1 MPLSFSAD
9 ESLLNS
15 AAGYR
20 SLILFRLIMQRII
33 GILFLLFISVTS
45 VGLFA
50 GALLIWI
57 LTGWF
62 DRRLVCLHR
71 FTCLWAYLY
80 VWAMPAWMVSFVDR
94 QKIDSRRTYVV
105 VSNHQSLLDI
115 LVVFGLFFHFKWVS
129 KAEIF
134 QVPLI
139 GWNMVLNRYVKLK
152 RGDAES
158 VEQMMKAAEAHLSEQ
173 SSVYLF
179 PEGTRSIDGRLKKF
193 KPGAFILA
201 KKLELPVLPIVIE
214 GTTHALPKH
223 SLDFHGRHPIC
234 VKVLDTIEPEVYAH
248 MSDSELAEYTR
259 QKFAEELALLRG
271 TSVDQVVAS

>member
-1 MPLSFSAD
+1 MKK
-9 ESLLNS
+9 
-15 AAGYR
+15 
-20 SLILFRLIMQRII
+20 II
-33 GILFLLFISVTS
+33 GIIFLLFITLTS
-45 VGLFA
+45 VALFA
-50 GALLIWI
+50 GALVLWL
-57 LTGWF
+57 LTRWF
-62 DRRLVCLHR
+62 DHRLVYLHR
-71 FTCLWAYLY
+71 YTCFWAYLY
-80 VWAMPAWMVSFVDR
+80 VWSMPAWQVSFIDR
-94 QKIDSRRTYVV
+94 HKINPRRTYVV

-158 VEQMMKAAEAHLSEQ
+158 IGQMMSAAETHLKGQ

-179 PEGTRSIDGRLKKF
+179 PEGTRSFDGRLKSF

-201 KKLELPVLPIVIE
+201 KKLGLPILPIVIE

-223 SLDFHGRHPIC
+223 SLEFHGRHPIC
-234 VKVLDTIEPEVYAH
+234 VKVMDTIEPESFAQ
-248 MSDSELAEYTR
+248 MSDTELAEYTR
-259 QKFAEELALLRG
+259 RKFAEELARLRH
-271 TSVDQVVAS
+271 TSVDQVVAPCNG